1 MSLSFVTNAHRIAE
15 RETSSSLSSSL
26 VSDYKKWV
34 SFASQTSVK
43 CWPGF
48 LFYFPFVLCLYL
60 YFPNQLIRHTCEKN
74 RWTSSYGSSRRRS
87 FHSRPGKLSKL
98 NFCFLFCRSIIQ
110 NEDKWNRLSNRLTLI
125 FFFFNIPAGCC
136 WIDRELTSRIASN
149 APKSLDFVWLPNF
162 HCPFTCT
169 EWQPKK
175 EVTESPCRK
184 SGPASTKE
192 SIKK

>member
-1 MSLSFVTNAHRIAE
+1 MSLSFVTNAHCIAE
-15 RETSSSLSSSL
+15 RKTSSSLSSSL

-34 SFASQTSVK
+34 SSFPLKLLWNVGQA
-43 CWPGF
+43 
-48 LFYFPFVLCLYL
+48 YFI
-60 YFPNQLIRHTCEKN
+60 FPSFCVTF
-74 RWTSSYGSSRRRS
+74 RWTPPVWSSRRLP

-98 NFCFLFCRSIIQ
+98 NFRFLFSRSIQ
-110 NEDKWNRLSNRLTLI
+110 NEDKWNRLSNRVILFLI
-125 FFFFNIPAGCC
+125 LNIHARSC

-149 APKSLDFVWLPNF
+149 APKSLDVVWLPNF

-175 EVTESPCRK
+175 EVIESPCRK